1 MQTARQNTRHAIATY
16 LSVMAIAHLLWETF
30 QLPLYTIWNSRTQ
43 DIGFAV
49 VHCTVGDI
57 MIAGFSLLAAL
68 VVLGARTWPVER
80 FVPVIAL
87 SILIGAAYTV
97 FSEWLNTSVRK
108 SWTYSELMPIVPWI
122 GTGLSPLLQW
132 LVVPAL
138 GFAAVKRNRGRMP
151 SQKCCPDHFIV
162 MDTTQSK

>member
-1 MQTARQNTRHAIATY
+1 MQTARQNTRHAIAAY
-16 LSVMAIAHLLWETF
+16 LSVMAIAHLLWETL
-30 QLPLYTIWNSRTQ
+30 QLPLYTIWLNSRTQ
-43 DIGFAV
+43 DIAFAV

-57 MIAGFSLLAAL
+57 MIAGLSLLAAL
-68 VVLGARTWPVER
+68 VVLGARTSPAER

-87 SILIGAAYTV
+87 TILIGAAYTV

-122 GTGLSPLLQW
+122 GTGMSPLLQW

-138 GFAAVKRNRGRMP
+138 GFMAVKRNRGRTP
-151 SQKCCPDHFIV
+151 S
-162 MDTTQSK
+162 

>member
-1 MQTARQNTRHAIATY
+1 MLTARQNTRHGIAIY
-16 LSVMAIAHLLWETF
+16 LSVVAIAHLLWETF

-43 DIGFAV
+43 DIAFAV
-49 VHCTVGDI
+49 GHCIVGDI

-80 FVPVIAL
+80 LVPVIAL
-87 SILIGAAYTV
+87 TILIGAAYTV

-138 GFAAVKRNRGRMP
+138 GFMAVKRNRGRTP
-151 SQKCCPDHFIV
+151 S
-162 MDTTQSK
+162 

>member
-1 MQTARQNTRHAIATY
+1 MQTTRQNTRHAIAAY
-16 LSVMAIAHLLWETF
+16 LGVMAIAHLLWETF
-30 QLPLYTIWNSRTQ
+30 QLPLYTIWLNSRTQ
-43 DIGFAV
+43 DIAFAV

-57 MIAGFSLLAAL
+57 MIAGLSLLAAL
-68 VVLGARTWPVER
+68 VVLGARTWPAEQ
-80 FVPVIAL
+80 FVRVIAL
-87 SILIGAAYTV
+87 TISIGAAYTV

-138 GFAAVKRNRGRMP
+138 GFAAVKRNRSRTP
-151 SQKCCPDHFIV
+151 S
-162 MDTTQSK
+162 

>member
-16 LSVMAIAHLLWETF
+16 LSVVAIAHLLWETF
-30 QLPLYTIWNSRTQ
+30 QLPLYTIWLNSRTQ
-43 DIGFAV
+43 DIAFAV

-68 VVLGARTWPVER
+68 VVLGARTWPAER
-80 FVPVIAL
+80 FVAVVAVT
-87 SILIGAAYTV
+87 ILIGIAATI
-97 FSEWLNTSVRK
+97 FGEWLNTSVRK
-108 SWTYSELMPIVPWI
+108 SWTYSVLMPVMPWI

-138 GFAAVKRNRGRMP
+138 GFAAVKRNRSRMP
-151 SQKCCPDHFIV
+151 S
-162 MDTTQSK
+162 

>member
-1 MQTARQNTRHAIATY
+1 MQTARQNTRHAIAAY
-16 LSVMAIAHLLWETF
+16 LSVMAIAHLLWETL
-30 QLPLYTIWNSRTQ
+30 QLPLYTIWLNSRTQ
-43 DIGFAV
+43 DIAFAV

-57 MIAGFSLLAAL
+57 MIAGLSLLAAL
-68 VVLGARTWPVER
+68 VVLGARTWPAER
-80 FVPVIAL
+80 FVRVIAL
-87 SILIGAAYTV
+87 TILIGAAYTV

-138 GFAAVKRNRGRMP
+138 GFAAVRRNGGRLCM
-151 SQKCCPDHFIV
+151 
-162 MDTTQSK
+162 SKNRLCDRRT